1 MSRRKPPPI
10 QWGVLPD
17 GTPRDASAS
26 KSKRARLPLAAAKRA
41 RRGRPSYSGGIV
53 PPLATGPVSGYVYD
67 PTRGRKGLW
76 SKRDRAD
83 DRESDKSAVEAEDR
97 PWTQGFAM
105 GPARIR
111 HHGARRA
118 AHRGWMRP
126 GGGYTNYV
134 QVAGE
139 WQGTTVQV
147 CGLWPFGVYPSYPAI
162 GIPSGV
168 HERTG
173 EPICG
178 DPLSWFEG
186 GIITSPSAAIFG
198 LNGLGKSSLSDRW
211 VIGWCDQGVIPINAS
226 DVKGEHTLIFKA
238 VEGETAVLGDG
249 HKSLNVLDISFSL
262 AAAKRLEEETADPAE
277 GRRLAKRIIA
287 AAVDARNTV
296 LYGLVS
302 INRGTGNAQTTGI
315 LDWEKALIDQATL
328 VLDERFEPGE
338 AVLEDLIAVIEDGTD
353 ELRAQVAEST
363 DPAEYAAFVKPF
375 VRSLKAL
382 TAGSLG
388 ATFGGRTTVKL
399 DVTRPLSIDISSI
412 GKSNTTL
419 KAAVMLACW
428 AKVILDVETLHVLAD
443 GGLERRRKFAILFEE
458 LWNVI
463 GAAGGMVFRL
473 DELSRLNRTMGT
485 AVVYLF
491 HSLVDFQKLATEEER
506 AAANGLVER
515 CGMLCIFG
523 VPTKELAAISEVV
536 ELTDGERKRLTSWK
550 AEAPVDPETGKAGLP
565 AGLGRYIIK
574 TSSRAGVPV
583 SLRERLTAVEM
594 RLHNTNERWEMR

>member
-1 MSRRKPPPI
+1 MALPGDTSAPKPKRLTRLSR
-10 QWGVLPD
+10 GA
-17 GTPRDASAS
+17 T
-26 KSKRARLPLAAAKRA
+26 KRAKSSGPGA
-41 RRGRPSYSGGIV
+41 GQPYSGGIV
-53 PPLATGPVSGYVYD
+53 PTLADGPVGGYVYD
-67 PTRGRKGLW
+67 PTKGRSRRLW
-76 SKRDRAD
+76 SERERPEDRG
-83 DRESDKSAVEAEDR
+83 DKTEDR
-97 PWTQGFAM
+97 PWTQGFAV
-105 GPARIR
+105 GQPPKAR
-111 HHGARRA
+111 HHDARRA

-134 QVAGE
+134 QTAGE

-186 GIITSPSAAIFG
+186 GNLTSPSAAIFG

-211 VIGWCDQGVIPINAS
+211 VIGWCDEGVIPINAS
-226 DVKGEHTLIFKA
+226 DVKGEHSLIFKA

-249 HKSLNVLDISFSL
+249 NKSLNVLDISFSL

-277 GRRLAKRIIA
+277 GRRLAKRIISA
-287 AAVDARNTV
+287 AIDARNTV

-302 INRGTGNAQTTGI
+302 INRGTGNVQTTGI

-338 AVLEDLIAVIEDGTD
+338 AEDLVAVIEEGTD

-363 DPAEYAAFVKPF
+363 DPAEYTVFVKPF

-399 DVTRPLSIDISSI
+399 
-412 GKSNTTL
+412 GC
-419 KAAVMLACW
+419 AVSAS
-428 AKVILDVETLHVLAD
+428 
-443 GGLERRRKFAILFEE
+443 
-458 LWNVI
+458 
-463 GAAGGMVFRL
+463 AG
-473 DELSRLNRTMGT
+473 
-485 AVVYLF
+485 
-491 HSLVDFQKLATEEER
+491 
-506 AAANGLVER
+506 
-515 CGMLCIFG
+515 
-523 VPTKELAAISEVV
+523 
-536 ELTDGERKRLTSWK
+536 
-550 AEAPVDPETGKAGLP
+550 
-565 AGLGRYIIK
+565 
-574 TSSRAGVPV
+574 
-583 SLRERLTAVEM
+583 
-594 RLHNTNERWEMR
+594 

>member
-1 MSRRKPPPI
+1 MTRRKAQPP
-10 QWGVLPD
+10 QWGMLAD
-17 GTPRDASAS
+17 GTPRDMSPSGSA
-26 KSKRARLPLAAAKRA
+26 RARNRGDELGAVLASSDGIAPAVAA
-41 RRGRPSYSGGIV
+41 GSDDGFV
-53 PPLATGPVSGYVYD
+53 FD
-67 PTRGRKGLW
+67 PRKGRSRHVW
-76 SKRDRAD
+76 PRRVRPADRDD
-83 DRESDKSAVEAEDR
+83 DRVDVKDEDR
-97 PWTQGFAM
+97 PWTQGFAV
-105 GPARIR
+105 GRPAKPR
-111 HHGARRA
+111 HPGARRA

-134 QVAGE
+134 QPAGE

-147 CGLWPFGVYPSYPAI
+147 CGLWPFGVYPSYPAV

-173 EPICG
+173 EPVCA

-211 VIGWCDQGVIPINAS
+211 VIGWCDQGVIPINSS

-238 VEGETAVLGDG
+238 MGGTTAVLGDG
-249 HKSLNVLDISFSL
+249 HVSLNVLDISFSL
-262 AAAKRLEEETADPAE
+262 AAAKRLEAETADPAE
-277 GRRLAKRIIA
+277 GARLAKRIIS

-302 INRGTGNAQTTGI
+302 INRGTGNAQSTGI
-315 LDWEKALIDQATL
+315 ADWEKALIDQATL
-328 VLDERFEPGE
+328 ILDGRFAPGE
-338 AVLEDLIAVIEDGTD
+338 AVLEDLVAVIEEGTD
-353 ELRAQVAEST
+353 ELRAQVAESA
-363 DPAEYAAFVKPF
+363 DPAEYALLVKPF

-388 ATFGGRTTVKL
+388 ATFSGRSTVAL

-463 GAAGGMVFRL
+463 GAAGGMVYRL

-485 AVVYLF
+485 AIVYLF
-491 HSLVDFQKLATEEER
+491 HSLVDFGKLGTDEER

-523 VPTKELAAISEVV
+523 VPSKELHAISQVV

-550 AEAPVDPETGKAGLP
+550 AEAPVDPETGRAGLP
-565 AGLGRYIIK
+565 AGLGRYIVK
-574 TSSRAGVPV
+574 TSSRAGIPV
-583 SLRERLTAVEM
+583 SLRERLTSAEM
-594 RLHNTNERWEMR
+594 RLHNTNQRWEMR